1 METQF
6 QTERT
11 TLKKNRIGGILF
23 PDFRLCY
30 KATIKK
36 KNVYTGTEIDVY
48 IIRELRNK
56 TTHN

>member
-1 METQF
+1 METQL

-36 KNVYTGTEIDVY
+36 KKMYT
-48 IIRELRNK
+48 LAQK
-56 TTHN
+56 